1 MKPLIAKIKPATGF
15 AGLVH
20 TGLVLL
26 LPLAMFLLVRIQPAN
41 FVQLALSLVLLSK
54 WRMFAMRPR
63 FWPAIIRANAVDI
76 MVGVSFVV
84 FIAHATSASMQFLLA
99 VLYAVWLL
107 VIKPATGTL
116 SVSVQAMLGQLAGL
130 MALFLAWTAGPLW
143 GLIFVT
149 GVICYISAR
158 HYFDSFDEQYAKLL
172 AYLWAYFGA
181 ALLWLLGH
189 WLLYYGIVAQPT
201 IILSAIGYGLA
212 MLYFFDHT
220 GKLNVTLQR
229 QFLFVMLAV
238 VIIILA
244 FSDWGDKVV

>member
-1 MKPLIAKIKPATGF
+1 MKPLIAKIKPASGYSN
-15 AGLVH
+15 LVH
-20 TGLVLL
+20 IGLVLL

-84 FIAHATSASMQFLLA
+84 FIAYASSVSMQFLLA
-99 VLYAVWLL
+99 MLYAVWLL
-107 VIKPATGTL
+107 VVKPATGTL
-116 SVSVQAMLGQLAGL
+116 SISVQAMLGQLAGL

-143 GLIFVT
+143 GLIAIT
-149 GVICYISAR
+149 GIICYVSAR
-158 HYFDSFDEQYAKLL
+158 HYFDSFDEPYARLL

-201 IILSAIGYGLA
+201 IILSVIGYGLA

-220 GKLNVTLQR
+220 GKLNATLQR
-229 QFLFVMLAV
+229 QFFFVMFAAV
-238 VIIILA
+238 VIILA
-244 FSDWGDKVV
+244 LSDWGDKVV